1 MREARG
7 TECAALQQQ
16 SRCQRGLC
24 EIAAKMPI
32 LEPSGVTRKTLQCKG
47 LLLAAKVFLLS
58 RSAQRFWTSTAAS
71 YSGSLR
77 ISSRLNG
84 EGGGALA

>member
-7 TECAALQQQ
+7 NECAALQKQ

-24 EIAAKMPI
+24 EIAVKMPI
-32 LEPSGVTRKTLQCKG
+32 LEHPGLARKTVQCNG

-58 RSAQRFWTSTAAS
+58 RAEQHFWSSTAAS
-71 YSGSLR
+71 YSGGLR
-77 ISSRLNG
+77 ISSRLNR
-84 EGGGALA
+84 EAGGALA